1 MTLLRALGRLYLVS
15 VFVFLLAPVVVAVL
29 TSFNPTRLNLF
40 PPQGVSLIWYREF
53 LQADNFTHAFVA
65 VSLKLALIV
74 AVVTGL
80 LALPAAYALSRY
92 RFRGRTLLQTLFLS
106 PMMVPQMVVGIA
118 LLLFFA
124 RYTFADELRIVVGHT
139 LIALPIAIR
148 AITASLEGSDPQLE
162 EAALSLGANPLQ
174 TFARVTAPLIGSGLL
189 AAMLFA
195 FTLSFTDV
203 NVALFLTGP
212 RTTTL
217 PVEVFAYLRW
227 ESTPVIAA
235 IAAVQ
240 VAMILVIALVI
251 HRLAGLDAVVRY

>member
-1 MTLLRALGRLYLVS
+1 MLRRLQRAYVVL
-15 VFVFLLAPVVVAVL
+15 VFVFLLAPVMVAVL

-40 PPQGVSLIWYREF
+40 PPKGISLIWYREF
-53 LQADNFTHAFVA
+53 FQADNFTHAFVA

-80 LALPAAYALSRY
+80 LAIPVAYALSRY
-92 RFRGRTLLQTLFLS
+92 RFSGRTFLQTMFLS

-124 RYTFADELRIVVGHT
+124 RYTFADELRIIVGHT
-139 LIALPIAIR
+139 LIALPIAVR

-162 EAALSLGANPLQ
+162 EAAKSLGANPLQ
-174 TFARVTAPLIGSGLL
+174 TFARVTVPLIGSGLL

-235 IAAVQ
+235 IAAIQ
-240 VAMILVIALVI
+240 VTMILFIAFVIN
-251 HRLAGLDAVVRY
+251 RLAGLDAILKY

>member
-1 MTLLRALGRLYLVS
+1 MPLRALGRLYLVS
-15 VFVFLLAPVVVAVL
+15 VFAFLLAPVVVAVL

-40 PPQGVSLIWYREF
+40 PPQGVSLTWYREF
-53 LQADNFTHAFVA
+53 LQAENFTHAFVA

-124 RYTFADELRIVVGHT
+124 RHTFADELRIVVGHT
-139 LIALPIAIR
+139 LIALPIAVR

-174 TFARVTAPLIGSGLL
+174 TFTRVTAPLIGSGLL

-227 ESTPVIAA
+227 ESTPIIAA

-240 VAMILVIALVI
+240 VAMILAIALVI
-251 HRLAGLDAVVRY
+251 NRLAGLDAVVRY

>member
-1 MTLLRALGRLYLVS
+1 MLLRALRRIYLGL

-40 PPQGVSLIWYREF
+40 PPKGFSLVWYREF
-53 LQADNFTHAFVA
+53 FRAENFTHAFVA

-80 LALPAAYALSRY
+80 LALPVAYALSRY
-92 RFRGRTLLQTLFLS
+92 RFRGRILLQTMFLS

-124 RYTFADELRIVVGHT
+124 RYTFADEVRIIVGHA
-139 LIALPIAIR
+139 LIALPIAVR

-162 EAALSLGANPLQ
+162 EASKSLGANPLQ
-174 TFARVTAPLIGSGLL
+174 TFTRVTAPLIGSGLL

-235 IAAVQ
+235 VAAVQ
-240 VAMILVIALVI
+240 VGMILVVALVI
-251 HRLAGLDAVVRY
+251 NRLAGLDAILKY

>member
-1 MTLLRALGRLYLVS
+1 MGRLLHRLYLVL
-15 VFVFLLAPVVVAVL
+15 VFLFLLAPVVVAVG
-29 TSFNPTRLNLF
+29 TSVNPTRLNLF
-40 PPQGVSLIWYREF
+40 PPQGISLRWYRAF
-53 LQADNFTHAFVA
+53 LEAENFTHAFVA
-65 VSLKLALIV
+65 VSLKLAVIV
-74 AVVTGL
+74 ALLTGL
-80 LALPAAYALSRY
+80 LALPVAYALSRY
-92 RFRGRTLLQTLFLS
+92 RFAGRAVLQTMFLS

-124 RYTFADELRIVVGHT
+124 RYTFADELRIIIGHA
-139 LIALPIAIR
+139 LIALPIAVR

-162 EAALSLGANPLQ
+162 EAAASLGANPLQ
-174 TFARVTAPLIGSGLL
+174 AFARVTAPLIASGLL

-235 IAAVQ
+235 VAAVQ
-240 VAMILVIALVI
+240 VGMILLIALLI
-251 HRLAGLDAVVRY
+251 QRLAGLEAMLKY

>member
-1 MTLLRALGRLYLVS
+1 MMLRGLHRLYLVLM
-15 VFVFLLAPVVVAVL
+15 FVFLLAPVVVAVF

-40 PPQGVSLIWYREF
+40 PPKGFSLLWYREF
-53 LQADNFTHAFVA
+53 LQAENFTHAFVA
-65 VSLKLALIV
+65 VSLKLAVIV
-74 AVVTGL
+74 AVITGL
-80 LALPAAYALSRY
+80 LGLPVAYALSRY
-92 RFRGRTLLQTLFLS
+92 RFAGRTLLQTMFLS

-124 RYTFADELRIVVGHT
+124 RYTFADELRIIIGHT
-139 LIALPIAIR
+139 LIALPIAVR

-162 EAALSLGANPLQ
+162 EAAKSLGANPLQ
-174 TFARVTAPLIGSGLL
+174 TFARVTVPLIGSGLL

-235 IAAVQ
+235 VAAVQ
-240 VAMILVIALVI
+240 VGMILLVALVI
-251 HRLAGLDAVVRY
+251 NRLAGLEAILKY